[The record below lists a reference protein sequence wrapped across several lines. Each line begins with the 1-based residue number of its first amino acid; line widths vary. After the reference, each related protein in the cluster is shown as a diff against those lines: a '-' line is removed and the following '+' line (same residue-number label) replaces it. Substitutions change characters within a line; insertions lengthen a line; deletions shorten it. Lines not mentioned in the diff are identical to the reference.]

1 METTRVPTRRA
12 TIASPNLETI
22 RVPAPRAP
30 IVNPILQISGDTV
43 TGRRRA
49 HRRLPP
55 PNLQVPRLHGSTI
68 VKRKDGLVLRS
79 IGGDSLL
86 VPTGAR
92 VAAMPGLVVLNG
104 TGRCM
109 WELLAQER
117 SVDELAA
124 AVAERFDVDDSL
136 AHADAQSFL
145 DEMARMG
152 LVQP

>member
-1 METTRVPTRRA
+1 M
-12 TIASPNLETI
+12 
-22 RVPAPRAP
+22 
-30 IVNPILQISGDTV
+30 
-43 TGRRRA
+43 
-49 HRRLPP
+49 
-55 PNLQVPRLHGSTI
+55 
-68 VKRKDGLVLRS
+68 KRKDDLVMRS

-92 VAAMPGLVVLNG
+92 VLEMHGMVLLNS

-145 DEMARMG
+145 DEMVRMG